1 MDNVLSVAFC
11 HRELGTIQAEGST
24 RTCTGA
30 FLQGMPLTEPD
41 VRLFRIRLFTKLI
54 LLQLSCIYTYTHE
67 FIGD

>member
-30 FLQGMPLTEPD
+30 FCFFDFGS
-41 VRLFRIRLFTKLI
+41 I
-54 LLQLSCIYTYTHE
+54 LRKMKGRDSHE